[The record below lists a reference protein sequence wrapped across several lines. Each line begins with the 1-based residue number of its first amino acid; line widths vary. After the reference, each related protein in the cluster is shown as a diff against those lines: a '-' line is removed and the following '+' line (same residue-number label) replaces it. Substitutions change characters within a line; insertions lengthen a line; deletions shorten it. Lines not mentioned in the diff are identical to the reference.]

1 MVANS
6 FVIRKIDEK
15 SDNFMYSAN
24 IFEVAERN
32 GLWSRATHGQLDF
45 LPTFA
50 PTRSHPEYSTRRVWR
65 VFSLVAPSL
74 NLPGETDSYG
84 NDYPFSVKTERL
96 LTPADLIAFN
106 SDHFEGT
113 PYDLTQ
119 GLAAGPYGDP
129 NRFDGSMF
137 NNMTMLELLA
147 GGYERAISMF
157 RTSYSFVAVSR
168 ADVPDSLAL
177 LWYSQYNPAS
187 SSYAPLYVSA
197 EHVPAAYTRLV
208 HTFSLCVCL
217 YVCTV
222 RGRTLIITFP
232 EL

>member
-1 MVANS
+1 VANS
-6 FVIRKIDEK
+6 FVIRKIDEH
-15 SDNFMYSAN
+15 SENFMYSAN

-32 GLWSRATHGQLDF
+32 KLWSRASGEQLDF

-65 VFSLVAPSL
+65 VLSQVAPSL
-74 NLPGETDSYG
+74 NLPGETDAYG
-84 NDYPFSVKTERL
+84 NDYPFSVKAERI

-129 NRFDGSMF
+129 NRFDGSF
-137 NNMTMLELLA
+137 TNNMTVLELLS

-157 RTSYSFVAVSR
+157 RTSYSFVATAR
-168 ADVPDSLAL
+168 PDVPDSFAL
-177 LWYSQYNPAS
+177 IWFSQYNPAS
-187 SSYAPLYVSA
+187 SSYAPFYVAA
-197 EHVPAAYTRLV
+197 EHVPTAYTRFVYFRLV
-208 HTFSLCVCL
+208 QSAMFFLLEEGVCN
-217 YVCTV
+217 
-222 RGRTLIITFP
+222 
-232 EL
+232 